1 MRRSITQAQE
11 TFCNGLFLSARWFVV
26 SAAAHEGINLIVLPN
41 REAAEYCAADLYH
54 LTEGDCV
61 FYLPDSGKSLEKS
74 NFKASLGV
82 QRTSALGKIL
92 KESSEKLFLVTYPE
106 ALSEPVP
113 AAGTI
118 QKTLSNNPYMKLPVD
133 KWAENGAPKRVLLLM
148 DKINEE
154 IIKREIADEE
164 FLK

>member
-1 MRRSITQAQE
+1 MLINKKQTDALRRSITQAQE

-26 SAAAHEGINLIVLPN
+26 SAAAYEGINLIVLPN

-118 QKTLSNNPYMKLPVD
+118 QKTALQLRKELEISHEKLVEQLDSLGFERVD
-133 KWAENGAPKRVLLLM
+133 FVARP
-148 DKINEE
+148 
-154 IIKREIADEE
+154 
-164 FLK
+164 

>member
-1 MRRSITQAQE
+1 MEENNNKNEQE
-11 TFCNGLFLSARWFVV
+11 RKKMIQNNFYGDVKNVVNGDYFDYSTNEV
-26 SAAAHEGINLIVLPN
+26 
-41 REAAEYCAADLYH
+41 
-54 LTEGDCV
+54 
-61 FYLPDSGKSLEKS
+61 EK
-74 NFKASLGV
+74 
-82 QRTSALGKIL
+82 
-92 KESSEKLFLVTYPE
+92 KESPKMTTEVLHQLINNVQAYLWGQSAYAVFFCLGRDKYGYPNNMSMFE
-106 ALSEPVP
+106 REIEPLTIGLEYECH
-113 AAGTI
+113 AGTI